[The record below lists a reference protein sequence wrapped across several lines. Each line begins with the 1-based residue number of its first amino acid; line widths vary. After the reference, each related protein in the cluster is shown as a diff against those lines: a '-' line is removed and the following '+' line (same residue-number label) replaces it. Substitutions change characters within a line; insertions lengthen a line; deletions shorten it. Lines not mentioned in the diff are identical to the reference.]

1 MMTDQKENEGKRKMK
16 ETKTYV
22 VVAGLWYDKT
32 NGNTYYN
39 AHIMDATNAEHHYTG
54 VAYGYERQ
62 YYFDSKEY
70 IINKLGCLDGTFVLL
85 DMGSFHI
92 NKKDLRNNNF

>member
-1 MMTDQKENEGKRKMK
+1 MK
-16 ETKTYV
+16 DYKTFV
-22 VVAGLWYDKT
+22 VVAGLWYDKE

-39 AHIMDATNAEHHYTG
+39 AHIMDTSNAEHYYTG

-70 IINKLGCLDGTFVLL
+70 IINKLGCLEGTFDLL
-85 DMGSFHI
+85 DMGSFYI